1 MNPMGAVLR
10 CGREKLGHPSLASA
24 LGPGTD
30 SQPVLVQTSLL
41 VQQTCRSCGNVV
53 GHMGLFAYFSHSTAT
68 PGRVLS
74 HRPLRSKQVLMAKP
88 VRSQWIQDTLPVPRF
103 FLHVC
108 LCALLPPHT
117 HTHSNS
123 STEIKLLCEVWDF
136 ILLWLF
142 LSPLVCSHPHPRA
155 FCPGTV
161 SGEME
166 ERALAARLDLRLG
179 LDVAL
184 SPESLW
190 AGLSVGWTLTYPR
203 LWSGPQSLHLEGVM
217 VMAPLRKGVGKM
229 GSHHACHVLGT

>member
-1 MNPMGAVLR
+1 MGGKSWVTLPWPQPWAPARTRSRSWSRPLSLFSRLADPAGMWSDTWGFLLIFPTAQPHQAVFFPIVLSALS
-10 CGREKLGHPSLASA
+10 KSSWPSLCVVSGYRIRC
-24 LGPGTD
+24 L
-30 SQPVLVQTSLL
+30 SQGSFC
-41 VQQTCRSCGNVV
+41 TCVCV
-53 GHMGLFAYFSHSTAT
+53 HSY
-68 PGRVLS
+68 
-74 HRPLRSKQVLMAKP
+74 PL
-88 VRSQWIQDTLPVPRF
+88 
-103 FLHVC
+103 
-108 LCALLPPHT
+108 T

-142 LSPLVCSHPHPRA
+142 LSPLVCSHPRPRA

>member
-117 HTHSNS
+117 HTQQ
-123 STEIKLLCEVWDF
+123 
-136 ILLWLF
+136 F
-142 LSPLVCSHPHPRA
+142 LHRNK
-155 FCPGTV
+155 
-161 SGEME
+161 
-166 ERALAARLDLRLG
+166 AAVRG
-179 LDVAL
+179 M
-184 SPESLW
+184 
-190 AGLSVGWTLTYPR
+190 GFYF
-203 LWSGPQSLHLEGVM
+203 
-217 VMAPLRKGVGKM
+217 VMAVSFSFGVFPSPPSGVLSRNCEWRDGGACTCCPFRPQVGSRRGVVSRVPLGWAERRVDT
-229 GSHHACHVLGT
+229 HLP